1 MVKVG
6 VIGATGFTGEELVRL
21 LITHPKVKI
30 TYLSAKLDK
39 ELPFS
44 EIFPKFKGK
53 LELICE
59 NLNINSALNSADLFF
74 LALPHRVS
82 FQIAPL
88 FLNEKKPVIDL
99 SADYRF
105 KDPVVYKKFYKIAHQ
120 DKKNLKKAVY
130 GLPEFYREK
139 IKKARLIANPGCYP
153 TVSILSIAPL
163 LREGVLKDIVI
174 DAKSGVS
181 GAGRR
186 ACLDFHYV
194 HLSQNLTCYKP
205 FGHQHLP
212 EIVEVL
218 SVITGKKPNLRFT
231 PHLLPLER
239 GIFVTIYAQLTKKLR
254 RAQIYKIYK
263 SYYEGEPFV
272 RIFKEGLPQLKEVVG
287 TNFCDLGF
295 ELSGNN
301 ILIVGVIDNL
311 IKGASGQAIQNMNI
325 LLGFK
330 ESEGLE

>member
-21 LITHPKVKI
+21 LIAHPGVKI

-39 ELPFS
+39 GLPFS

-59 NLNINSALNSADLFF
+59 SLDVNSALNSGDLFF

-82 FQIAPL
+82 FQIAPF
-88 FLNEKKPVIDL
+88 FLEKKKLVIDL

-105 KDPVVYKKFYKIAHQ
+105 KDPIVYKKFYKIAHQ

-139 IKKARLIANPGCYP
+139 IKRARLIANPGCYP

-163 LREGVLKDIVI
+163 LREGVLKNIVI

-186 ACLDFHYV
+186 AYLDFHYV

-212 EIVEVL
+212 EILEVL
-218 SVITGKKPNLRFT
+218 SAITGKKFNLRFT

-239 GIFVTIYAQLTKKLR
+239 GIFITVYAQLAKKLR
-254 RAQIYKIYK
+254 RVQIYKIYK
-263 SYYEGEPFV
+263 SYYEEEPFV
-272 RIFKEGLPQLKEVVG
+272 RVFKEGLPQLKEVIG

-295 ELSGNN
+295 EVSGDN
-301 ILIVGVIDNL
+301 ILIVGVI
-311 IKGASGQAIQNMNI
+311 GQAIQNMNI